1 MTTERQPNEQAL
13 INDKILSSL
22 HDILGQNRQ
31 IIQKIDEQ
39 NSRIDHL
46 EHAVTKKAIVYG
58 AIAGTASSG
67 VFTVAME
74 IVRAKFGG

>member
-1 MTTERQPNEQAL
+1 MSTEQTP
-13 INDKILSSL
+13 INKQILSSL

-31 IIQKIDEQ
+31 ILQKIDEQ
-39 NSRIDHL
+39 NGRIDHL
-46 EHAVTKKAIVYG
+46 EQTVNKKATLYGALSG

-74 IVRAKFGG
+74 LIKAKFGG